1 MLSQEFSRIL
11 KTCKVRLEAI
21 IWRLA
26 ICYKET
32 PKQNFSYTFCKIF
45 ETTFKSMQRRLKG
58 NCSEFQEELPFE
70 TRINVIGF
78 STELWNSEISSVIL
92 LKSDSTTGASQQ
104 L

>member
-11 KTCKVRLEAI
+11 KICKVRLEAI
-21 IWRLA
+21 IWRLE

-32 PKQNFSYTFCKIF
+32 PQQSFSYTFSKIF
-45 ETTFKSMQRRLKG
+45 KRTFKSMQRRLKG
-58 NCSEFQEELPFE
+58 NFSEFQEELPFE
-70 TRINVIGF
+70 TRINVIEF

>member
-1 MLSQEFSRIL
+1 
-11 KTCKVRLEAI
+11 
-21 IWRLA
+21 
-26 ICYKET
+26 
-32 PKQNFSYTFCKIF
+32 
-45 ETTFKSMQRRLKG
+45 MQRRLKG
-58 NCSEFQEELPFE
+58 NFSEFQEELPFE